1 MTSNPKII
9 TQKVT
14 EGVIRTILGTLPCGP
29 VFIEIFEI
37 GGRIKQQRLNS
48 FLEEL
53 AKFLTENQEDIN
65 IDNIRSEDFI
75 DLFES
80 VITRVVKTQ
89 SEIKRQRFK
98 DILINK
104 IKVPYYNID
113 NADIHLSL
121 ICELSEKAIEILSG
135 HGVFNNKF
143 EEEKQRKIDIEDQIN
158 KTTLEVQQ
166 EWKNNRSGHANRYSS
181 VNSEK
186 QKLETQ
192 LRELEQYFSSLEKY
206 RTAEHYNITETE
218 FLYYKQSLA
227 SKALLIDSGVGSI
240 GCRSFEIMSIT
251 QFGQDFINFILKK

>member
-104 IKVPYYNID
+104 IKVPDYNID
-113 NADIHLSL
+113 NAEIHLSL
-121 ICELSEKAIEILSG
+121 ISELSEKAIEILSG

-143 EEEKQRKIDIEDQIN
+143 EEEKQRK
-158 KTTLEVQQ
+158 
-166 EWKNNRSGHANRYSS
+166 NRYRRSDKQNYSRSS
-181 VNSEK
+181 ARME
-186 QKLETQ
+186 E
-192 LRELEQYFSSLEKY
+192 
-206 RTAEHYNITETE
+206 
-218 FLYYKQSLA
+218 
-227 SKALLIDSGVGSI
+227 
-240 GCRSFEIMSIT
+240 
-251 QFGQDFINFILKK
+251 

>member
-9 TQKVT
+9 AQKAI
-14 EGVIRTILGTLPCGP
+14 EGVIRTMLGTLPYGP
-29 VFIEIFEI
+29 VFIEILEI
-37 GGRIKQQRLNS
+37 GGRIKQERLNS

-104 IKVPYYNID
+104 IKVPDYNID
-113 NADIHLSL
+113 NAEIHLS
-121 ICELSEKAIEILSG
+121 IISELSEKAIEILSY
-135 HGVFNNKF
+135 HAVFN
-143 EEEKQRKIDIEDQIN
+143 EEYENAKERVAKIPEQI
-158 KTTLEVQQ
+158 
-166 EWKNNRSGHANRYSS
+166 
-181 VNSEK
+181 
-186 QKLETQ
+186 KLESVLIASEVDNKRKEQ
-192 LRELEQYFSSLEKY
+192 IKKLELEYLEKTEYIESLELY
-206 RTAEHYNITETE
+206 RESGFYNITESD
-218 FLYYKQSLA
+218 FLYYKQTLA
-227 SKALLIDSGVGSI
+227 SKALLVDSGVGSI
-240 GCRSFEIMSIT
+240 GCRPFEIMSIT

>member
-1 MTSNPKII
+1 MS
-9 TQKVT
+9 
-14 EGVIRTILGTLPCGP
+14 
-29 VFIEIFEI
+29 
-37 GGRIKQQRLNS
+37 
-48 FLEEL
+48 
-53 AKFLTENQEDIN
+53 
-65 IDNIRSEDFI
+65 IDNIRNEDFI

-104 IKVPYYNID
+104 IKVPDYNID
-113 NADIHLSL
+113 NAEIHLSL
-121 ICELSEKAIEILSG
+121 ISELSEKAIEILSG

-181 VNSEK
+181 VNGEK

-240 GCRSFEIMSIT
+240 GHRSFEIMSIT

>member
-9 TQKVT
+9 AQKAI
-14 EGVIRTILGTLPCGP
+14 EGVIRTMLGTLPYGP
-29 VFIEIFEI
+29 VFIEILEI
-37 GGRIKQQRLNS
+37 GGRIKQERLNS

-104 IKVPYYNID
+104 IKVPDYNID
-113 NADIHLSL
+113 NAEIHLS
-121 ICELSEKAIEILSG
+121 IISELSEKAIEILSYKA
-135 HGVFNNKF
+135 VFN
-143 EEEKQRKIDIEDQIN
+143 EEYENAKERVAKIPEQI
-158 KTTLEVQQ
+158 
-166 EWKNNRSGHANRYSS
+166 
-181 VNSEK
+181 
-186 QKLETQ
+186 KLESVLIASEVDNKRKEQ
-192 LRELEQYFSSLEKY
+192 IKKLELEYLEKTEYIESLELY
-206 RTAEHYNITETE
+206 RESGFYNITESD
-218 FLYYKQSLA
+218 FLYYKQTLA
-227 SKALLIDSGVGSI
+227 SKALLVDSGVGSI
-240 GCRSFEIMSIT
+240 GCRPFEIMSIT